1 MARISE
7 DDIRRVREA
16 TDLVALVSERV
27 VLKQKGR
34 LFWGCCPFHNEKT
47 PSFKIDPDTQLWHC
61 FGCGKGGDVFGFLME
76 SETLEFPEAVRALAD
91 RAHIEIK
98 EEGGRGVPRGKRDRI
113 MAACKEAEDFY
124 HMQLM
129 RSREAGPASAR
140 AYLGKRGFGTG
151 PSNKWKL
158 GYAPGRGRLVEHL
171 RRAGYTR
178 DEIVDANLGL
188 VNRNGRL
195 QDRFYERVMFPI
207 HDLQGR
213 TIAFGGRV
221 LGDGNPKYLNT
232 GDTPVFNKSNNLF
245 GIDHA
250 KDAIVNERRAIV
262 VEGYTDVIAMHEAG
276 LKNAVATLGTAL
288 TAQHVKMLSRF
299 ATTVIYLFDGDAA
312 GQRAAQRAS
321 EFIDWQSAVE
331 SRRDP
336 IDLRVVILP
345 DDNDP
350 AEYVAAHGAEGMR
363 EVLSKS
369 EPLLQFAINRCLESY
384 DLRRPEMKAR
394 AMTKA
399 LEILYPIKNSV
410 SATDYVNLIA
420 DRLNVEYT
428 SVAQALRETKAPMAA
443 RHQDEQAV
451 SQASVQPVSAAAAEI
466 MEADQQ
472 STQMERELVSLLVTD
487 MHLLDDIGPL
497 LVRIKW
503 TDAASEAMADALL
516 AVPHDATAAQA
527 LLAVQAAVPQA
538 PTLLAQVMVDI
549 DGHAEKLYRARL
561 LLRGLRRRDLERG
574 VRSAKARMQGDPNL
588 SGEQLDELFN
598 QVVAMQEELAK
609 LRNDALPQ

>member
-1 MARISE
+1 M
-7 DDIRRVREA
+7 
-16 TDLVALVSERV
+16 
-27 VLKQKGR
+27 
-34 LFWGCCPFHNEKT
+34 
-47 PSFKIDPDTQLWHC
+47 
-61 FGCGKGGDVFGFLME
+61 
-76 SETLEFPEAVRALAD
+76 
-91 RAHIEIK
+91 
-98 EEGGRGVPRGKRDRI
+98 
-113 MAACKEAEDFY
+113 
-124 HMQLM
+124 
-129 RSREAGPASAR
+129 
-140 AYLGKRGFGTG
+140 
-151 PSNKWKL
+151 
-158 GYAPGRGRLVEHL
+158 
-171 RRAGYTR
+171 
-178 DEIVDANLGL
+178 
-188 VNRNGRL
+188 
-195 QDRFYERVMFPI
+195 
-207 HDLQGR
+207 
-213 TIAFGGRV
+213 
-221 LGDGNPKYLNT
+221 
-232 GDTPVFNKSNNLF
+232 
-245 GIDHA
+245 
-250 KDAIVNERRAIV
+250 
-262 VEGYTDVIAMHEAG
+262 
-276 LKNAVATLGTAL
+276 
-288 TAQHVKMLSRF
+288 
-299 ATTVIYLFDGDAA
+299 
-312 GQRAAQRAS
+312 
-321 EFIDWQSAVE
+321 
-331 SRRDP
+331 
-336 IDLRVVILP
+336 
-345 DDNDP
+345 
-350 AEYVAAHGAEGMR
+350 
-363 EVLSKS
+363 
-369 EPLLQFAINRCLESY
+369 
-384 DLRRPEMKAR
+384 RRPEMKAR

-561 LLRGLRRRDLERG
+561 LLRGLRRRDLERD